1 MISAKTPVLTI
12 ITITKNSEKT
22 IIDCIDSVISQKNE
36 NIEYIIIDG
45 KSIDNTIA
53 LIKQKELFVD
63 KFISESDAGI
73 SDAFNKGVN
82 LANGRYIAFLNS
94 DDYYLPNV
102 LEKVIESIIADEE
115 KYGPDNEHIYHG
127 KLEMRRK
134 KMKEILSPKPLKNF
148 KYYLPVLH
156 PTTFVPLKLLRTFPF
171 EKKYKIAMDY
181 DVLSK
186 IYALDYKFTYLPII
200 ITSMGDEGISHK
212 SMVRGYQEVMEI
224 SRVNMKISKL
234 ESFIAFSYKTLF
246 TKLKFFLH
254 SLKK

>member
-12 ITITKNSEKT
+12 VTITKNSEKT
-22 IIDCIDSVISQKNE
+22 IIDCINSVISQKNE

-45 KSIDNTIA
+45 KSTDKTIE

-73 SDAFNKGVN
+73 SDAFNKGVR
-82 LANGRYIAFLNS
+82 LAKGRYIAFLNS

-102 LEKVIESIIADEE
+102 LEKVIEAIISNEK
-115 KYGPDNEHIYHG
+115 KYGPDSENIYHG

-134 KMKEILSPKPLKNF
+134 KMKEILFPKPLKNF

-156 PTTFVPLKLLRTFPF
+156 PTTFVPLKLLKTFPF
-171 EKKYKIAMDY
+171 EIKYKIAMDY

-186 IYALDYKFTYLPII
+186 IYASAYEFTYLPII

-212 SMVRGYQEVMEI
+212 SMIKGYQEVMEI
-224 SRVNMKISKL
+224 SRVNLKISKL
-234 ESFIAFSYKTLF
+234 ESFMAFSYKTLF